1 MNTSSNSPYDAG
13 RIAALGDDTLSPHH
27 KAIPVAANGM
37 SVRAYLE
44 TGPHLSDFST
54 PLLTLDRGALTDNTQ
69 HLARWCE
76 GAGVELEPHG
86 KTTMAPALW
95 AEQADAGAR
104 GVTLANF
111 PQLRVGREFGFSRLQ
126 LANEL
131 TDPRAI
137 AWIVD
142 QQAADPDFEF
152 VSWVDSDQG
161 VNLLQARLDELG
173 TDQTL
178 DLIIDFGRSGGRS
191 GARTPDD
198 AIAVARA
205 VHAAPSLRLVG
216 VGGYEGA
223 LAHHA
228 DDAGLGAVT
237 DYLRAM
243 RGVHEQIESER
254 LYADGAQ
261 RILTA
266 GGSAFFD
273 LVVAELSPCIKP
285 ADGDSPGTAVV
296 LRSGA
301 YIVHDDGFYRGISPF
316 SRGVDNPFRSAMHAW
331 VRVVSQPEEGLALLD
346 AGKRD
351 VPYDEGLPEPHAI
364 AADLGRPSTPL
375 TGATISAVNDQHAFL
390 RFDPATTAVRIG
402 DVVKLGLSHPCTA
415 MQTWQYIPVLGAG
428 DDDGDDPRVV
438 DLVRTFF

>member
-1 MNTSSNSPYDAG
+1 MTAQHSNSYDSD
-13 RIAALGDDTLSPHH
+13 RVAALGDAVLSPHH
-27 KAIPVAANGM
+27 KAIPAAAGGM
-37 SVRAYLE
+37 SVRDYVA
-44 TGPHLSDFST
+44 TGPRLSDFST
-54 PLLTLDRGALTDNTQ
+54 PLLTLDRQTLTDNTQ
-69 HLARWCE
+69 HLARWCAD
-76 GAGVELEPHG
+76 AGVELEPHG

-95 AEQADAGAR
+95 AEQSDAGAR
-104 GVTLANF
+104 GITLANF

-137 AWIVD
+137 EWVAG

-152 VSWVDSDQG
+152 VSWIDSDQG

-178 DLIIDFGRSGGRS
+178 DLIIDFGRAGGRS
-191 GARTPDD
+191 GARTPAD
-198 AIAVARA
+198 AMAVARA
-205 VHAAPSLRLVG
+205 IHHAPSLRLVG
-216 VGGYEGA
+216 IGGYEGA

-243 RGVHEQIESER
+243 RGVHEHIEAEG
-254 LYADGAQ
+254 LYARGAQ

-273 LVVAELSPCIKP
+273 LVVAELSQCIQP
-285 ADGDSPGTAVV
+285 PDGDDPGTAVV

-316 SRGVDNPFRSAMHAW
+316 SRGVDSPFRSAMHAW
-331 VRVVSQPEEGLALLD
+331 VRVVSAPEEGLALLD

-351 VPYDEGLPEPHAI
+351 VPYDEGLPEPQAI
-364 AADLGRPSTPL
+364 AADLGEPATAL

-390 RFDPATTAVRIG
+390 RFDPDNTSVRVG

-415 MQTWQYIPVLGAG
+415 MQTWQYIPVLGGG
-428 DDDGDDPRVV
+428 DDNPRVV
-438 DLVRTFF
+438 DLIRTFF

>member
-1 MNTSSNSPYDAG
+1 MSAQQENSYDAG
-13 RIAALGDDTLSPHH
+13 RIAALGDEVLAADEKS
-27 KAIPVAANGM
+27 IPVAADGV
-37 SVRAYLE
+37 SVRDFLAS
-44 TGPHLSDFST
+44 GPHLSDFST
-54 PLLTLDRGALTDNTQ
+54 PLLTLDRQTLTDNTE
-69 HLARWCE
+69 HLARWCAA
-76 GAGVELEPHG
+76 AGVELEPHG

-104 GVTLANF
+104 GITLANF
-111 PQLRVGREFGFSRLQ
+111 PQLRVGREFGFRRLQ

-131 TDPRAI
+131 TDPHAI
-137 AWIVD
+137 EWVVAARTVD
-142 QQAADPDFEF
+142 PEFEF
-152 VSWVDSDQG
+152 ACWVDSDQG
-161 VNLLQARLDELG
+161 VNLLQAALDRLD
-173 TDQTL
+173 TDQTI
-178 DLIIDFGRSGGRS
+178 DLIIDFGRTGGRS
-191 GARTPDD
+191 GARTPDE
-198 AIAVARA
+198 ALAVARA
-205 VHAAPSLRLVG
+205 VRAAPSLRLVG
-216 VGGYEGA
+216 IGGYEGA

-228 DDAGLGAVT
+228 DDAGLSAVT
-237 DYLRAM
+237 DYLRVM
-243 RGVHEQIESER
+243 RGVHEQIESED
-254 LYADGAQ
+254 LYAEGAE

-273 LVVAELSPCIKP
+273 LVVAELGPCIKP
-285 ADGDSPGTAVV
+285 ATGSDPGTAVV

-364 AADLGRPSTPL
+364 ASGLGRP
-375 TGATISAVNDQHAFL
+375 ATALHDTSISAVNDQHAFF
-390 RFDPATTAVRIG
+390 RFDPATTNVRVG

-415 MQTWQYIPVLGAG
+415 MQTWRYIPVLDGS
-428 DDDGDDPRVV
+428 GDDPRVT